1 MEKKT
6 LVRGLTYLTASN
18 LIQEP
23 SESDIDFWFSLVE
36 EYSDDVYHEA
46 IVEMVKKTTEAF
58 PGTNI
63 IAKVIEKMDRIE
75 SDRATRI
82 ELDKAEEHRKA
93 RKLLADEQAKQCL
106 IEASEA
112 EKRLLTPEY
121 QENLRKMDGDFGKYI
136 KDMTVSSMAHCDKF
150 IDETRKPID
159 LADFKKPWDQER
171 IELVRKKLKA
181 KTLAGK

>member
-36 EYSDDVYHEA
+36 EYSDDIYHEA

-82 ELDKAEEHRKA
+82 ELDKAEEDRKA
-93 RKLLADEQAKQCL
+93 RKLLADEQK
-106 IEASEA
+106 I
-112 EKRLLTPEY
+112 
-121 QENLRKMDGDFGKYI
+121 
-136 KDMTVSSMAHCDKF
+136 
-150 IDETRKPID
+150 
-159 LADFKKPWDQER
+159 
-171 IELVRKKLKA
+171 
-181 KTLAGK
+181 